1 MMKVNN
7 INNTGF
13 GARIQIAKL
22 QKYTYLAN
30 ELQRTAPPASQASTG
45 ANYLSSCVSTIAGV
59 SAGKTTAA
67 GSGAIGTAFSAKAFG
82 TDMSGIVPSVIAKIT
97 PSAAPETVATS
108 IEHPEIA
115 GSIFSTVGE
124 WFNRHF
130 RFNFDNK
137 QIRKFPN

>member
-1 MMKVNN
+1 MS
-7 INNTGF
+7 
-13 GARIQIAKL
+13 
-22 QKYTYLAN
+22 
-30 ELQRTAPPASQASTG
+30 PA